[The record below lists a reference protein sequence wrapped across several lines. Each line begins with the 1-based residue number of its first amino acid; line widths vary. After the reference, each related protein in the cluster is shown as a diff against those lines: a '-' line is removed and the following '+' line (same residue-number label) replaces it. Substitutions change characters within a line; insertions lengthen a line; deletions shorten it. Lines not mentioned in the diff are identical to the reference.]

1 MARID
6 LSQLSPLAATPR
18 GWLET
23 VLADFDGFL
32 MDHASAEKKASG
44 MAMSMVSHYPDQPSI
59 VRAMVELAVEEL
71 NHYREVMRLILA
83 RQLTPTADLRDPYI
97 HALNGQVRK
106 ATEHF
111 LLDRLTVAAVVERRG
126 AERFALLAD
135 NLRDDPALQRFYQ
148 AIAASEQ
155 RHWELF
161 LDLAVEHF
169 DVATVI
175 ERFNE
180 LSQREAKIIQTL
192 PLRAALH

>member
-6 LSQLSPLAATPR
+6 LSQLSPLAATPS

-59 VRAMVELAVEEL
+59 VRAMIELAVEEL

-83 RQLTPTADLRDPYI
+83 RQLTPAADLKDPYI

-106 ATEHF
+106 AAEHF

-126 AERFALLAD
+126 AERFALVAD
-135 NLRDDPALQRFYQ
+135 SLCDDPALQRFYQ
-148 AIAASEQ
+148 AIATSEQ

-161 LDLAVEHF
+161 IDLAVEHF

>member
-6 LSQLSPLAATPR
+6 LSQLSPLAATPS

-59 VRAMVELAVEEL
+59 VRAMIELAVEEL
-71 NHYREVMRLILA
+71 NHYREVMRLIFA
-83 RQLTPTADLRDPYI
+83 RQLTPAADLKDPYI

-106 ATEHF
+106 AAEHF

-126 AERFALLAD
+126 AERFALVAD
-135 NLRDDPALQRFYQ
+135 SLCDDPALQRFYQ
-148 AIAASEQ
+148 AIATSEQ

-161 LDLAVEHF
+161 IDLAVEHF

>member
-6 LSQLSPLAATPR
+6 LSQLSPLAATSS

-83 RQLTPTADLRDPYI
+83 RQLTPAADLKDPYI

-106 ATEHF
+106 AAEHF

-135 NLRDDPALQRFYQ
+135 NLCDDPALRRFYQ

-161 LDLAVEHF
+161 IDLAVEHF
-169 DVATVI
+169 DEPTVT

>member
-1 MARID
+1 MAVVD
-6 LSQLSPLAATPR
+6 LSQLSPLAATPA

-23 VLADFDGFL
+23 VLANFDDFL

-71 NHYREVMRLILA
+71 NHYREVMRLILD
-83 RQLTPTADLRDPYI
+83 RQLTPAADLKDPYI

-106 ATEHF
+106 AAEHF
-111 LLDRLTVAAVVERRG
+111 LLDRLVVAAVVERRG
-126 AERFALLAD
+126 AERFALIAD
-135 NLRDDPALQRFYQ
+135 NIDSDPALARFYR
-148 AIAASEQ
+148 AIAISEK

-161 LDLAVEHF
+161 IDLAIKHF
-169 DVATVI
+169 DEQVVI

-180 LSQREAKIIQTL
+180 LTEREAQVIKTL

>member
-1 MARID
+1 MAVVD
-6 LSQLSPLAATPR
+6 LSQLSPLAATPA

-23 VLADFDGFL
+23 VLANFDDFL

-71 NHYREVMRLILA
+71 NHYREVMRLILD
-83 RQLTPTADLRDPYI
+83 RQLTPAADLKDPYI

-106 ATEHF
+106 AAEHF
-111 LLDRLTVAAVVERRG
+111 LLDRLVVAAVVERRG
-126 AERFALLAD
+126 AERFALIAD
-135 NLRDDPALQRFYQ
+135 NLDSDPALARFYRTI
-148 AIAASEQ
+148 AISEK

-161 LDLAVEHF
+161 IDLAIKYF
-169 DVATVI
+169 DEQVVI

-180 LSQREAKIIQTL
+180 LTEREAQVIKTL

>member
-1 MARID
+1 MASID
-6 LSQLSPLAATPR
+6 LSQLSPLAATPSD
-18 GWLET
+18 WLET

-44 MAMSMVSHYPDQPSI
+44 MAMSMISHYPDQPSI

-71 NHYREVMRLILA
+71 NHYREVMRLILE
-83 RQLTPTADLRDPYI
+83 RQLTPTADLKDPYI
-97 HALNGQVRK
+97 HALNRQVRK
-106 ATEHF
+106 AAEHF
-111 LLDRLTVAAVVERRG
+111 LLDRLSIAAVVERRG
-126 AERFALLAD
+126 AERFAIVAD
-135 NLRDDPALQRFYQ
+135 SLQNEPSLQRFYQ

-161 LDLAVEHF
+161 INLAVEHF
-169 DVATVI
+169 DESTVV

-180 LSQREAKIIQTL
+180 LSQCEAKIIKTL

>member
-6 LSQLSPLAATPR
+6 LSQLSPLAATPS

-83 RQLTPTADLRDPYI
+83 RQLTPAADLKDPYI

-106 ATEHF
+106 AAEHF

-135 NLRDDPALQRFYQ
+135 NLCDDLALRRFYQ

-161 LDLAVEHF
+161 IDLAVEHF
-169 DVATVI
+169 DQPTVT

>member
-6 LSQLSPLAATPR
+6 LSQLSPLAATPS

-59 VRAMVELAVEEL
+59 VSAMVELAVEEL

-83 RQLTPTADLRDPYI
+83 RQLTPAADLRDPYI

-135 NLRDDPALQRFYQ
+135 NLCDDPALQRFYQ

>member
-1 MARID
+1 MGSEMCIRD
-6 LSQLSPLAATPR
+6 R
-18 GWLET
+18 LET

-83 RQLTPTADLRDPYI
+83 RQLTPAADLKDPYI
-97 HALNGQVRK
+97 HALNGQVRN
-106 ATEHF
+106 AHEHF

-135 NLRDDPALQRFYQ
+135 NLYDDPALQRFYQ

-180 LSQREAKIIQTL
+180 LSKREAKIIQTL